1 MLRMNL
7 TFAIALI
14 VVVVG
19 VAAYGLHRFIGRGRD
34 FGAGVISQSWL
45 TQHRA
50 GKQEDRFS

>member
-1 MLRMNL
+1 MNFS
-7 TFAIALI
+7 FAIALA

-19 VAAYGLHRFIGRGRD
+19 VAAYALRRFIGRGRD

-50 GKQEDRFS
+50 GKQDDRFS

>member
-1 MLRMNL
+1 MNL
-7 TFAIALI
+7 TFAIALT

-19 VAAYGLHRFIGRGRD
+19 VAAYGLRRFIGRGRD
-34 FGAGVISQSWL
+34 FNAGVISQSWL

>member
-1 MLRMNL
+1 MVQMNL
-7 TFAIALI
+7 TFALALTVI
-14 VVVVG
+14 VVG
-19 VAAYGLHRFIGRGRD
+19 VAVYGLRRFMGRGRD